1 MTYTRIYTDQEGNSR
16 FEDVTVSLE
25 SQGPIGSLSEAFE
38 VCKLIFRETP
48 PDYDY
53 DYHHA
58 PDRQFVI
65 LLDGLIEVET
75 SSGEKR
81 VFTGGEILL
90 VEDTHGKGHKT
101 KALLKDVRKSI
112 FVTLI

>member
-1 MTYTRIYTDQEGNSR
+1 MQYTRIYTDERGNSR
-16 FEDVTVSLE
+16 FEDVAVDLE
-25 SQGPIGSLSEAFE
+25 SKGPIGSLSEAFE
-38 VCKLIFRETP
+38 VRNLIFRETP

-53 DYHHA
+53 DDHHA

-65 LLDGLIEVET
+65 LLDGLIEVEI

-101 KALLKDVRKSI
+101 KALLKNVRRSI
-112 FVTLI
+112 FVTLK